1 MIKAPLP
8 HGSAGALG
16 ANFEVIITHEDLT
29 ETAANTTQKL
39 TMPIEDKMSF
49 EVVRTILD
57 EKFEDTADAALNT
70 TTVIVGDDGNTARF
84 LASQEL
90 NVNGTEVT
98 MKNGTGTSLV
108 YTATD
113 TIDFI
118 FGSMAAKTL
127 AQLNRGRIRFQCRVI
142 DGRKPIAAP

>member
-8 HGSAGALG
+8 HGSDGALG

-29 ETAANTTQKL
+29 ETATNTTQKL
-39 TMPIEDKMSF
+39 TLPIEDKMSF

-57 EKFEDTADAALNT
+57 EKFEDTTDAAFNT
-70 TTVIVGDDGNTARF
+70 TALIVGDDGNTARF

-98 MKNGTGTSLV
+98 MKNGTGTALV
-108 YTATD
+108 YTTTD

-118 FGSMAAKTL
+118 FASMAAKSL
-127 AQLNRGRIRFQCRVI
+127 SALNRGRVRLQCRVI
-142 DGRKPIAAP
+142 DGRKPIAAS